1 MGIYSDI
8 RSDRKQKIRSDDGL
22 TEADQ
27 DLYKK
32 EADKMIA
39 YQNMTTVQMCC
50 CRMLFS
56 RADKMARRVSI
67 HCCAP
72 KENT

>member
-1 MGIYSDI
+1 
-8 RSDRKQKIRSDDGL
+8 
-22 TEADQ
+22 
-27 DLYKK
+27 
-32 EADKMIA
+32 MIA

-67 HCCAP
+67 HCCAL

>member
-1 MGIYSDI
+1 MTDQQNLFNIYI
-8 RSDRKQKIRSDDGL
+8 
-22 TEADQ
+22 
-27 DLYKK
+27 KK

-39 YQNMTTVQMCC
+39 YQSMTTVQMCC